1 MSDSGGV
8 HGVSPDMERSP
19 PVCAGDASEAGD
31 FEMRRRQ
38 TEAWCMHVPNE
49 KKNIHK
55 MQMVFVDGFAKFI
68 PK

>member
-1 MSDSGGV
+1 
-8 HGVSPDMERSP
+8 
-19 PVCAGDASEAGD
+19 
-31 FEMRRRQ
+31 MRRRQ